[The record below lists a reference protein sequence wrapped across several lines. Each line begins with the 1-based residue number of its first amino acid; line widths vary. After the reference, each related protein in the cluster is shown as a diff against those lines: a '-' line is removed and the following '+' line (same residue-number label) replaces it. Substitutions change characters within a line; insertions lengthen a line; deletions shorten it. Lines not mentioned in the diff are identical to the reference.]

1 MLLMAYLKMLGF
13 NRIQPLRTFPSY
25 KMNPDFWGC
34 FEVEKTHKGINK
46 IIITIW
52 TNENKRTLRKRTDI
66 SK

>member
-34 FEVEKTHKGINK
+34 FEVEKTHK
-46 IIITIW
+46 
-52 TNENKRTLRKRTDI
+52 
-66 SK
+66 